1 MFHILAVICPY
12 TFCDYSQA
20 WWHTPVMP
28 ALQRQRQVDLCDFKA
43 NLVYRVNQGSQGEV
57 HKETLSPKTKK
68 TNQNQNKTQSQLLP
82 SPQNKQQTNKKKAYY
97 VVKYSVKCQLLR
109 RLA

>member
-1 MFHILAVICPY
+1 MERV
-12 TFCDYSQA
+12 
-20 WWHTPVMP
+20 
-28 ALQRQRQVDLCDFKA
+28 QRQADLCDFKA